1 MDTVRFTSSRTG
13 VLVMSFGQ
21 EVLSVITREGFG
33 ITDVTKMIN
42 FINLLKTITLI
53 GEI

>member
-1 MDTVRFTSSRTG
+1 MR
-13 VLVMSFGQ
+13 SFGQ
-21 EVLSVITREGFG
+21 EVLSVTIREDTG